1 MSWSAIPGIYRKFE
15 TDATIAGKI
24 WVVGSI
30 ACRYVAQYRDLLC
43 SFTAL
48 TSSNDSVMRHNLCQ
62 EEKFF
67 IC

>member
-30 ACRYVAQYRDLLC
+30 ACRYVAQYR
-43 SFTAL
+43 
-48 TSSNDSVMRHNLCQ
+48 N
-62 EEKFF
+62 
-67 IC
+67 